1 MGGPTCV
8 FWVKL
13 TPCSLK
19 REARGLAV
27 AREGRLGAFVEE
39 LRYFVSPFK
48 TPAYRWLWIQVF
60 MPASRA

>member
-1 MGGPTCV
+1 
-8 FWVKL
+8 VKL